1 MQAIAKQPYVKIVRK
16 VSALE
21 QKDIEEKR
29 HMYLYEEKIVT
40 RYREFP
46 IENVMDIS
54 YRFSGGKGLLYLHTL
69 KGVYAYIIK
78 SSPES
83 FINAFKTRTYRTTN
97 RDETN

>member
-1 MQAIAKQPYVKIVRK
+1 MQFIAKQPYVKVVRQ

-21 QKDIEEKR
+21 QKDTEEQR
-29 HMYLYEEKIVT
+29 YMYLYEDKIVT

-54 YRFSGGKGLLYLHTL
+54 YRLTGKKTKGMLYLHTL

-78 SSPES
+78 SSPEQ
-83 FINAFKTRTYRTTN
+83 FIDAFKARTHSTTHRN
-97 RDETN
+97 